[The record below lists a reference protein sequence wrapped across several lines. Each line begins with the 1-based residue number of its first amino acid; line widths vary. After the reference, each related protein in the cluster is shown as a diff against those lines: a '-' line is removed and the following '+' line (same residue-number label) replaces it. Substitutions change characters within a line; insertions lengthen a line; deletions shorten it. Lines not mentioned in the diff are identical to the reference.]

1 MTAHEADLRSEI
13 ERLSR
18 ELDQTSAEKIQSA
31 QYGLVLL
38 EEKEHLEL
46 RCTELESLY
55 ENMRHELQVSH
66 EALAKFQTS
75 QMESARTGIE
85 HEENLLHETAA
96 RESSLNTQV
105 LNMEIDIK
113 NTKIENERL
122 RAEKDRV
129 EQELSV
135 YLNSKEVSTVEI
147 KEIKHELRDFKHRET
162 RLLTDYA
169 ELEEENIMLQK
180 QISNLRSSQVEF
192 EGSKHEI
199 RHLQE
204 EVEILNQQVEEF
216 NNLKKIAEKQLEEAL
231 ESLQNEREQRYIL
244 KKELDTKMNSDS
256 MYQLGNLAMSIQ
268 GAEALEGHGSE
279 GTDMDD
285 NSDVYKTDHGEDGEN
300 GDMMGDSGPPS
311 DLFTEIHG
319 GEFKKL
325 EQKIES
331 AENEK
336 IHLNKSL
343 FESKS
348 ALEKAKAEIKDYQT
362 NMVQLGAQLAT
373 LHQIH
378 SENNKQLQL
387 DESGRRM
394 LDMAEKQ
401 ISDMEANLRALE
413 DSESTPAGDALA
425 KLKVEIYSA
434 RRELVSAEQRSSE
447 YNHDIKV
454 FEKISSDALRALS
467 DTQSEMIGVQNE
479 LSKLY
484 ENVCKASQQT
494 PSRLMLRHTQ
504 PNDEVKSPKRAA
516 SSMEVMVT
524 KLKTT
529 NYLAKD
535 LNGQIS
541 DPGAVKSNIETVK
554 DQIKYL
560 KDVLD
565 KQVEVIKAKEVADA
579 NPEVDT
585 SELSAELVESQEQ
598 IVKLK
603 SLLSSKREQ
612 IATLR
617 TVLKANKQTAEV
629 ALANLKSKYDNE
641 KLVVSN
647 TMTKLRNELR
657 LLKEDA
663 ATFSSLRAMFA
674 ARCEEYATQVDE
686 LQRQTNA
693 SEEEKKTLNQLLRMA
708 IQQKLVLTQR
718 LEDIEMASEIR
729 NTPKRYPRGGR
740 GSRGKSSYNNF
751 QSSSSS
757 AR

>member
-1 MTAHEADLRSEI
+1 MASEEAELRAEVD
-13 ERLSR
+13 RLSR

-38 EEKEHLEL
+38 EEKEQLDA
-46 RCTELESLY
+46 RCSELEALY

-66 EALAKFQTS
+66 EALAKFQSSHLVST
-75 QMESARTGIE
+75 RTGIE
-85 HEENLLHETAA
+85 HEESLLHETAA

-105 LNMEIDIK
+105 LNMEIDLK
-113 NTKIENERL
+113 STKTENERL
-122 RAEKDRV
+122 KAEKDRI
-129 EQELSV
+129 EHELAD

-147 KEIKHELRDFKHRET
+147 KEIKTELRDFKHREN

-169 ELEEENIMLQK
+169 ELEEENITLQK

-216 NNLKKIAEKQLEEAL
+216 NHLKKIAEKQLEEAL

-244 KKELDTKMNSDS
+244 KKELDAKMNSDS

-268 GAEALEGHGSE
+268 GAEALGGDDSE
-279 GTDMDD
+279 ATDM
-285 NSDVYKTDHGEDGEN
+285 EDQSEVFQGEN
-300 GDMMGDSGPPS
+300 GDHDDMMGDSGPPS

-325 EQKIES
+325 EKKIES

-336 IHLNKSL
+336 IQLNKSL
-343 FESKS
+343 QESKIS
-348 ALEKAKAEIKDYQT
+348 LEKANSDIKGYHG
-362 NMVQLGAQLAT
+362 NMAHLKAQLAA

-378 SENNKQLQL
+378 SENNKQLHV
-387 DESGRRM
+387 DESGRKM
-394 LDMAEKQ
+394 LELAERQ
-401 ISDMEANLRALE
+401 ISDMQDSLKAIE
-413 DSESTPAGDALA
+413 DNESEPYGDALT
-425 KLKVEIYSA
+425 KLQAAITSA
-434 RRELVSAEQRSSE
+434 RMELITSEHKASE

-479 LSKLY
+479 MSRLY
-484 ENVCKASQQT
+484 ENVCKAAHQT
-494 PSRLMLRHTQ
+494 PSRLMLRHVQ
-504 PNDEVKSPKRAA
+504 NSEEAAAAKSPKRAA
-516 SSMEVMVT
+516 SSMEIMVG

-529 NYLAKD
+529 NYLQKD
-535 LNGQIS
+535 LDGQIS

-565 KQVEVIKAKEVADA
+565 KQVEVIKAKDVAGEDEDGEA
-579 NPEVDT
+579 
-585 SELSAELVESQEQ
+585 SELSAELAECQEQ

-603 SLLSSKREQ
+603 SLLSTKREQ

-686 LQRQTNA
+686 LQRQANG

-740 GSRGKSSYNNF
+740 GSRGKSSYNSF
-751 QSSSSS
+751 QPSV
-757 AR
+757 R